1 MVEKSEAKSKI
12 ETKTGLNNTHKSLL
26 AGASGALIAIFFVLG
41 SFGVVRAMHGPG
53 GRDGIRYGAPTMTQG
68 VGEYRGMR
76 GGPNLGGE
84 ITKIDNDT
92 ITLKGMDAQVITV
105 TVNDKTTYHKAD
117 SDAKL
122 SDLKVGDKVMI
133 RGEVKT
139 VTVDADSIGI
149 RQ

>member
-84 ITKIDNDT
+84 ITKIDND
-92 ITLKGMDAQVITV
+92 
-105 TVNDKTTYHKAD
+105 
-117 SDAKL
+117 AKL

>member
-1 MVEKSEAKSKI
+1 MTDKQEIKKQPKSKNV
-12 ETKTGLNNTHKSLL
+12 LNNTHKSML
-26 AGASGALIAIFFVLG
+26 AGAGGALIALFIVLG

-53 GRDGIRYGAPTMTQG
+53 GRDGMKPGAPMMMQG
-68 VGEYRGMR
+68 GGEDRGMR
-76 GGPNLGGE
+76 GGPHLGGE
-84 ITKIDNDT
+84 ITKIDGNT
-92 ITLKGMDAQVITV
+92 ITLKGMDDQVITV

-122 SDLKVGDKVMI
+122 SDLKVGDKIMV